1 MESYC
6 YVGKSMSLTI
16 WNCENKSPKHITT
29 LQQQDTLE
37 DGKHMNSYS
46 ETTGG
51 LECPTSPKPTWMDAQ
66 SANPPRTL
74 PTPPRRPSF
83 PQKLPEVPGNTSP
96 QISSRTSLRSEDLIP
111 ST

>member
-6 YVGKSMSLTI
+6 SVGKSTSPTI
-16 WNCENKSPKHITT
+16 LNCENKSPKHITT

-37 DGKHMNSYS
+37 DGRHMSSCS

-51 LECPTSPKPTWMDAQ
+51 PGCPTSPKPMWMDAQ

-74 PTPPRRPSF
+74 PTPPRPPSF
-83 PQKLPEVPGNTSP
+83 PQKLPEVPGNMSP
-96 QISSRTSLRSEDLIP
+96 QISSQISLRSEDSIP